1 MSIVLYDY
9 FNVHL
14 DFFFPYW
21 TSCIIPASH
30 DVKPQIFDQ
39 PHQPSTRV
47 SDNDTAGWKACFQV
61 SASTVQ
67 SHDTDSITT
76 EEDTDIYIFY
86 ENISIDESR
95 CKQMQGS

>member
-1 MSIVLYDY
+1 MMSSHRSLISPISQVLE
-9 FNVHL
+9 L
-14 DFFFPYW
+14 
-21 TSCIIPASH
+21 A
-30 DVKPQIFDQ
+30 
-39 PHQPSTRV
+39 
-47 SDNDTAGWKACFQV
+47 NDTAGWKACFQV

-67 SHDTDSITT
+67 SHDADSITT